1 LTAQA
6 EDQKDSDLLKWL
18 PMRKLRQQSKNL
30 MVLNTK
36 AVTLLFL
43 KLVQWF
49 HAKIAVVIV
58 AIAADAVVSVADAA
72 SAADV
77 MAVDAAAIAAD
88 VVSNSLSKI
97 N

>member
-1 LTAQA
+1 
-6 EDQKDSDLLKWL
+6 
-18 PMRKLRQQSKNL
+18 
-30 MVLNTK
+30 
-36 AVTLLFL
+36 LF
-43 KLVQWF
+43 
-49 HAKIAVVIV
+49 
-58 AIAADAVVSVADAA
+58 SVADAA